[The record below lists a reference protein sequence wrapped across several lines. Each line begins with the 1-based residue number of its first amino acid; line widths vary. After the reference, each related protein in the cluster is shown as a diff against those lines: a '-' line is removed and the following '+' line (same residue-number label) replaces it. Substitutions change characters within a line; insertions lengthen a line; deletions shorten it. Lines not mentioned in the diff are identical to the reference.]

1 VQTGGTLLVISDTS
15 RYNALYT
22 ELISDEMAMAEE
34 VKTCFNQYR
43 EDYYNTREGHVSY
56 EVTRIKQEFEK
67 AKVLHGRLLGETDG
81 STFLMRRTWL
91 VYLLLLLMGLLELP
105 LNRSV
110 FAPLS
115 LGKIGTLMLS
125 ILLVGVI
132 PLLTHFCG
140 KFLKQHKEYT
150 SNLVLGIFTAFLLF
164 SLTVFLSVLRYL
176 YFESQAVSAEFVTIQ
191 EAFKAAQEKFSF
203 GSLLSSP
210 IFWTS
215 FLFNFGLVIVGF
227 VFSYVLHDSKDS
239 FEKIYRMFVFRR
251 PKLIAQLSAVR
262 RNQDVNFKIQGVGAQ
277 TREQVLLSKMTE
289 FRRMHEALT
298 THVENLGIYIDG
310 LCKEAINEF
319 RLHNQAARKDISTIP
334 RHWKDEWFGF
344 VAVQPKKL
352 EPIFIEIYPEMVY

>member
-1 VQTGGTLLVISDTS
+1 
-15 RYNALYT
+15 
-22 ELISDEMAMAEE
+22 MAMAEE

-251 PKLIAQLSAVR
+251 PKLIAQLSADTR
-262 RNQDVNFKIQGVGAQ
+262 TGAF
-277 TREQVLLSKMTE
+277 E
-289 FRRMHEALT
+289 
-298 THVENLGIYIDG
+298 
-310 LCKEAINEF
+310 
-319 RLHNQAARKDISTIP
+319 
-334 RHWKDEWFGF
+334 
-344 VAVQPKKL
+344 
-352 EPIFIEIYPEMVY
+352 